1 MFRIKFTKTAF
12 KEFTK
17 LPKEY
22 QLQIEEKITLISMWI
37 YLNLDISRLSPQEEK
52 RYRLRIWKY
61 RVIYKKEDE
70 ILLITVIK
78 IWSRWDVYK

>member
-22 QLQIEEKITLISMWI
+22 QLQIEEKITLISM
-37 YLNLDISRLSPQEEK
+37 
-52 RYRLRIWKY
+52 
-61 RVIYKKEDE
+61 
-70 ILLITVIK
+70 
-78 IWSRWDVYK
+78 